1 MHEMCIRNWVIG
13 FSFMPSRCLGV
24 QYWLDFKSPALV
36 KLQLLQWNGKSPNPL
51 LQYQEP
57 MDAPILVFHFGTQHS
72 ETMPLRQVSIL
83 SSLYQAWLTSQ
94 SNTGAHRRDYFWMKL
109 NRRQA
114 PEAQPRQPLPGIQD
128 LGPDE
133 LVWNKPPDIYP
144 AQMLGSLALMILLG
158 TCYLLTLPPEPE
170 IYPSKEVFYLT
181 YMPTIF

>member
-1 MHEMCIRNWVIG
+1 MKWEESKSTPPISGTYGRTYISVSFWNTAQWDYAFETG
-13 FSFMPSRCLGV
+13 FHIV
-24 QYWLDFKSPALV
+24 
-36 KLQLLQWNGKSPNPL
+36 
-51 LQYQEP
+51 
-57 MDAPILVFHFGTQHS
+57 
-72 ETMPLRQVSIL
+72 L
-83 SSLYQAWLTSQ
+83 SLPGLAHLT

-133 LVWNKPPDIYP
+133 LVWNKPPDTYP
-144 AQMLGSLALMILLG
+144 AQMLGSLALIILLG

-170 IYPSKEVFYLT
+170 IYPSKEVFYLS